1 MIWKLTVVLSFEP
14 CFSCESGNVLHEPW
28 QLENYLF
35 HGLEIGFKSNLC
47 KVVFIFIFKCDV
59 QSVWYRCF
67 GLLKLP
73 AFYIWTVLNSSQI
86 QGQNAVIY
94 FAFNIYVL
102 WLLTISIFIQVEG
115 TKRGRGR
122 SKIILL
128 VVEIDIVVTDG
139 DREYNFG

>member
-1 MIWKLTVVLSFEP
+1 MR
-14 CFSCESGNVLHEPW
+14 GNVHHEPW
-28 QLENYLF
+28 QSEHYLF

-47 KVVFIFIFKCDV
+47 EVVFIFIFKCDV
-59 QSVWYRCF
+59 QSVWYHCF

-73 AFYIWTVLNSSQI
+73 LFYIWTVLNSSQI

-102 WLLTISIFIQVEG
+102 WLLTISIFIEVEG

-122 SKIILL
+122 PKIILL
-128 VVEIDIVVTDG
+128 VVKIDIVVTDG